1 MSHRPGGV
9 RRARSHP
16 GRGPAARRALLVL
29 VVSLGWALVPV
40 VAAGAAPGD
49 ALRTDAG
56 SAVTAAGPDVTDGLP
71 VQIAIEQVT
80 PQALAPGQDLTV
92 SLRVTNVGA
101 AALTQP
107 RVIVRLARSAFISR
121 TSLDRWRDAPTTAG
135 AGTSVLEVDVPGP
148 LAPGASADVTGV
160 VPAAAIGLR
169 STATSWGARGL
180 AVEVVDAADPARL
193 RLGLVRTFL
202 VWLPPQEVVPTTV
215 TVLVPVVGPAPD
227 ASAGA
232 ELTSLTATGGRLDR
246 VLHAT
251 SGQEVT
257 WALDPWLV
265 GATTPAAEVGD
276 GVTSGVDS
284 GLARWRSA
292 LLSAAPDDVQL
303 LPYGDADVSALAH
316 AAAGALLDTAV
327 ERSTEVAAAAGLLSD
342 TVLRWPGDTLPDLA
356 TASAVGRDGLAL
368 VVGPGA
374 LAPPAILT
382 YTPTGRTTASTGAGD
397 VPLLV
402 ADERLST
409 GLATGRVGPADA
421 TGTDA
426 TGTDATGATDDA
438 GTDPQ
443 LTGAVAAADLLAE
456 LAVITRERPSDG
468 RHLLL
473 TVPRDW
479 APDPDVAAAQL
490 AALSAVPWV
499 ATAPVSDLVDAEDP
513 AVDRGSLPDREVDP
527 AEVST
532 AEIATVVRTLEER
545 ADIASIAADPAPL
558 VGDPEAELLA
568 PTALAWRSD
577 TAGRTAAITAS
588 VAATDALRS
597 AVAVQRGSDVNL
609 IATSGALP
617 VRVTNTLDQD
627 VVVQVRLRPGGPQ
640 LVADEAVTVTVPAG
654 GEVTASVPVHAI
666 QSADVEVAVELRTA
680 AGTLIDDSAVFVVRV
695 RADWEGIGTAVLG
708 ALLAVGV
715 VVGLVRTIRRG
726 RGRRGTPRADPG
738 PDDLS
743 PEQPLAEHDDAR
755 AAAHPAEE
763 SPT

>member
-1 MSHRPGGV
+1 MSRRPGGV
-9 RRARSHP
+9 RRARTDP
-16 GRGPAARRALLVL
+16 GRSPAVRRALLALAVA
-29 VVSLGWALVPV
+29 LGWALLPA
-40 VAAGAAPGD
+40 VAAGAATIHTVRPD
-49 ALRTDAG
+49 TAPT
-56 SAVTAAGPDVTDGLP
+56 VPAAGLDVSTGLP
-71 VQIAIEQVT
+71 VQIAVEQVT

-92 SLRVTNVGA
+92 TLRVTNVGA
-101 AALTQP
+101 ATLTQP
-107 RVIVRLARSAFISR
+107 RVIVRLARAPFISR
-121 TSLDRWRDAPTTAG
+121 TSLDRWRNAPTTAD
-135 AGTSVLEVDVPGP
+135 AGTSVLEVDLPAP

-215 TVLVPVVGPAPD
+215 TVLVPVVGPVPD
-227 ASAGA
+227 AVAGA
-232 ELTSLTATGGRLDR
+232 ALTTLTASGGRLDR
-246 VLHAT
+246 VLRAT
-251 SGQEVT
+251 SGRAVT
-257 WALDPWLV
+257 WALDPSLLTV
-265 GATTPAAEVGD
+265 TTSAAD
-276 GVTSGVDS
+276 GVTSGVD
-284 GLARWRSA
+284 GDLARWRSD
-292 LLSAAPDDVQL
+292 LVSAAPDDVQL
-303 LPYGDADVSALAH
+303 LPYGDADVTALAH

-327 ERSTEVAAAAGLLSD
+327 ERSVEAADAAGLTSD

-397 VPLLV
+397 VPVLV

-421 TGTDA
+421 AADA
-426 TGTDATGATDDA
+426 AADR
-438 GTDPQ
+438 TDPQ

-479 APDPDVAAAQL
+479 TPDPGIAAAQL

-499 ATAPVSDLVDAEDP
+499 ATAPVADLVGTEDP

-527 AEVST
+527 AEIAS
-532 AEIATVVRTLEER
+532 AEIATLEGTLEER
-545 ADIASIAADPAPL
+545 ADIASLVADPAAL
-558 VGDPEAELLA
+558 VGDTTAELLA
-568 PTALAWRSD
+568 PTALAWRAD
-577 TAGRTAAITAS
+577 PAGRTAAIAAS

-617 VRVTNTLDQD
+617 VRVTNALDQD
-627 VVVQVRLRPGGPQ
+627 VVVQVRLRPGSPQ

-680 AGTLIDDSAVFVVRV
+680 TGTLVDDSAVFVVRV
-695 RADWEGIGTAVLG
+695 RADWEGIGTGVLG

-715 VVGLVRTIRRG
+715 VIGLVRTIRRG
-726 RGRRGTPRADPG
+726 RGRRGTPQVDPG

-743 PEQPLAEHDDAR
+743 PEQSLTEPRGDA
-755 AAAHPAEE
+755 AEE
-763 SPT
+763 SPTEESPP